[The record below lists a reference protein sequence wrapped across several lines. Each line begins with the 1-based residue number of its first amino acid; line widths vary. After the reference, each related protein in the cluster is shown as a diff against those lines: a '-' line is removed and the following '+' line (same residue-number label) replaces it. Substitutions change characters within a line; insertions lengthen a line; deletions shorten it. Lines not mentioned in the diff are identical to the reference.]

1 MAARL
6 APAPL
11 PRPRRGGL
19 PRAVAGHARAGFDM
33 RPGDTVRVH
42 VNIVEGAKS
51 RIQVFEGTVIRI
63 KNGGPRST
71 FTVRKVSSG
80 VGVERVFPMFS
91 PNVAKVD
98 VVPRPKARRAK
109 LHFLRSRRGKSA
121 RLKPIRDFN
130 RKKK

>member
-1 MAARL
+1 MNLLQTVEENSLADNPRL
-6 APAPL
+6 NL
-11 PRPRRGGL
+11 
-19 PRAVAGHARAGFDM
+19 DM

-42 VNIVEGAKS
+42 VNIVEGAKR

-63 KNGGPRST
+63 KNGGPRSS

-80 VGVERVFPMFS
+80 VGVERVFPIFS
-91 PNVAKVD
+91 PNVAKID
-98 VVPRPKARRAK
+98 VIARHKVRRAK
-109 LHFLRSRRGKSA
+109 LHFLRARRGKSA